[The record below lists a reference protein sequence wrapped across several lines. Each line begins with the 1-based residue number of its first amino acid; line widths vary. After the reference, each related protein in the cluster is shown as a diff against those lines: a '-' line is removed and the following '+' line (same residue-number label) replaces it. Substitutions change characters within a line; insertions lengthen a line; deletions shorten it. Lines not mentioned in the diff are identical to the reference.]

1 MQAGVFF
8 AELAFTSTLNV
19 CVQVEFLLKNGPCE
33 LSDMI
38 FNDLLIGALVQIVLA
53 LIKGGYKIMSKK
65 FRKARSDR
73 QKLSMDNITRDEAKI
88 IEWRI

>member
-19 CVQVEFLLKNGPCE
+19 CIQVEFLLKNGPCE
-33 LSDMI
+33 LSDMV
-38 FNDLLIGALVQIVLA
+38 FDNLLIDALLQVVLA

-65 FRKARSDR
+65 FRKTRSDR
-73 QKLSMDNITRDEAKI
+73 QKLSADNITRDEAKMV
-88 IEWRI
+88 EWRI